1 MWLNT
6 DPDPVRIQ
14 GFGDKNWKKF
24 TGEILDQKQQFTYPL
39 ASIKDFQA
47 TDKAFS
53 TSKHEIS

>member
-1 MWLNT
+1 MWLNI

-14 GFGDKNWKKF
+14 GFGD
-24 TGEILDQKQQFTYPL
+24 QKL
-39 ASIKDFQA
+39 EIKDFQA